1 MKDTCK
7 YKFFYTE
14 LNSRLGFVGKEVK
27 HRSKTLELPRA
38 WYDGYNVD
46 AMESAFYGAIQKYVQ
61 KDSTVRVQRI
71 KVGTRTFML

>member
-14 LNSRLGFVGKEVK
+14 FNSRLGEKK
-27 HRSKTLELPRA
+27 NRSKTLELPRT
-38 WYDGYNVD
+38 WYDRYDVD
-46 AMESAFYGAIQKYVQ
+46 AMESAFYGEIQKYVQ

-71 KVGTRTFML
+71 KVGSRTFML

>member
-14 LNSRLGFVGKEVK
+14 FNGRLGEKK
-27 HRSKTLELPRA
+27 SRSKILELPKT
-38 WYDGYNVD
+38 WYERYDVD
-46 AMESAFYGAIQKYVQ
+46 AMESAFYSAIQNYVQ

-71 KVGTRTFML
+71 KVGTRIFEL